1 MDTGRCA
8 LAALFAAGAL
18 AGCSPRP
25 DAAAEAPVTVSV
37 CGEPVTYPH
46 TPRRVVTHGINIAEM
61 FLALGLGDRLVGYGG
76 LYSLSRLTPELRAQL
91 AGVPDL
97 APQGMNLE
105 TLLGARPDFVFSGW
119 AYGFRDGQ
127 VTPQGLAELGIAS
140 YVLTES
146 CIRKVACERV
156 SLEDTFADML
166 NLGRIFRIEARA
178 QALVEAQRAELARI
192 AAAVRDAPRRPR
204 VFLYDSGT
212 DIPVTAGRYAMP
224 QAMIE
229 AAGGTNVFDDIPS
242 SWTNG
247 NWEDV
252 IARNPEWIVIVDNDR
267 ITPGGKMDF
276 LLHQP
281 ELAHLTAIRERRFV
295 LLDFAEATPGPRNV
309 AAVRKLARALHP
321 DRVAHGPFEP
331 AGHGHMQHAGFRG
344 HRQPVPS
351 IPYSAVLGAA
361 CQWSRAPCGG
371 SADIC

>member
-1 MDTGRCA
+1 MPRSHAVFAMVAVSA
-8 LAALFAAGAL
+8 LLLACSAQGDFEAARPPASIEAL
-18 AGCSPRP
+18 
-25 DAAAEAPVTVSV
+25 PVPITVPV
-37 CGEPVTYPH
+37 CGQPMEYPT
-46 TPRRVVTHGINIAEM
+46 TPQRAVTHGINITEM
-61 FLALGLGDRLVGYGG
+61 FLALGLADRLVGYGG
-76 LYSLSRLTPELRAQL
+76 LYDIARLPPDLRMQL
-91 AGVPDL
+91 ANVPNL
-97 APQGMNLE
+97 ASQGMNLE

-146 CIRKVACERV
+146 CIRKTARERV

-178 QALVEAQRAELARI
+178 RALVDAQRAELARI
-192 AAAVRDAPRRPR
+192 AAAVRDAPHRPR

-229 AAGGTNVFDDIPS
+229 AAGGSNVFDDIPS

-252 IARNPEWIVIVDNDR
+252 IARNPEWIVVVDNDR
-267 ITPGGKMDF
+267 ITPGGKVDF
-276 LLHQP
+276 LLRQP

-309 AAVRKLARALHP
+309 AAVRKLAHALHP
-321 DRVAHGPFEP
+321 DRVAEP
-331 AGHGHMQHAGFRG
+331 
-344 HRQPVPS
+344 
-351 IPYSAVLGAA
+351 
-361 CQWSRAPCGG
+361 
-371 SADIC
+371 